1 MSSLRTLSN
10 TLVLAG
16 KGLKT
21 SEYTSIY
28 QPIYDR
34 NWGGGGGG
42 GMAEATSFWRSGGMA
57 TIMGGETI
65 GSE

>member
-1 MSSLRTLSN
+1 
-10 TLVLAG
+10 VLAG